1 MYTNIL
7 VPVIFDDTHD
17 TQASL
22 LVVKRLA
29 AEGGTLTVLHV
40 METMPSYAMAQ
51 IPADILAESRTDLEH
66 RLRDLAAGFAG
77 AKAVL
82 AEGHAGRQIV
92 EHAKQNDID
101 CIVMASHRHGL
112 RDVFIGST
120 ADWVVR
126 HANCSVHVIR

>member
-1 MYTNIL
+1 MYKNIL
-7 VPVIFDDTHD
+7 VPVIFDETHD
-17 TQASL
+17 TQASFL
-22 LVVKRLA
+22 MARHLA
-29 AEGGTLTVLHV
+29 GEGARFSAIHV
-40 METMPSYAMAQ
+40 MERIPAYAAMQ
-51 IPADILAESRTDLEH
+51 IPAEMLASSRSEIQHDLTE
-66 RLRDLAAGFAG
+66 LAAGLED
-77 AKAVL
+77 AKVVI

-92 EHAKQNDID
+92 DHARENDID